1 MAISGAAVWASL
13 AFFGAIGL
21 LTALLGWISIR
32 DDAHSPQAL
41 TEDGDGEDSP
51 S

>member
-1 MAISGAAVWASL
+1 MAVTGAAVWATL

-32 DDAHSPQAL
+32 KDAHSPQAL
-41 TEDGDGEDSP
+41 TDDADGDESP